1 MSSANL
7 ARSEKALSLGITA
20 EEWALRVQLAACYRI
35 FDLLGWT
42 EYIFNHITLRVPG
55 PEKHF
60 LINPFGLWYSE
71 VTASNLVKI
80 DLDGNTVGK
89 SEYPV
94 NKAGFVIHS
103 AIHAV
108 RPDAHCIMHT
118 HTTAGVA
125 VACQEQGITP
135 NNFYGSQLHGRI
147 AYHDFEGIS
156 VELDERPRLVKSLGD
171 RNVMVLRNH
180 GLLVCGGG
188 VAEALRGCSTC
199 SAPARSSLPPKRRAS
214 RSPRS
219 RSRFASGRRRR
230 AKPSIPPAMAADCSP
245 RSSAASTGST
255 PATANERRLT
265 AQ

>member
-20 EEWALRVQLAACYRI
+20 EEWALRIQLAACYRI

-125 VACQEQGITP
+125 VACQEQGIAP

-188 VAEALRGCSTC
+188 VAEALR
-199 SAPARSSLPPKRRAS
+199 RMLNVQRACEVQLAAE
-214 RSPRS
+214 
-219 RSRFASGRRRR
+219 ASGKPITKVPVEICQRAAAQGEAFDPAGYGSRLFTAFQRRIDGIDPGYR
-230 AKPSIPPAMAADCSP
+230 
-245 RSSAASTGST
+245 
-255 PATANERRLT
+255 E
-265 AQ
+265 

>member
-1 MSSANL
+1 MSGANL
-7 ARSEKALSLGITA
+7 ARSEKALSLGIAA
-20 EEWALRVQLAACYRI
+20 EEWALRIQLAACYRI

-80 DLDGNTVGK
+80 DLDGNTIGK
-89 SEYPV
+89 SEFPV

-108 RPDAHCIMHT
+108 RADAHCIMHT

-135 NNFYGSQLHGRI
+135 NNFYGSQLHGRV

-156 VELDERPRLVKSLGD
+156 VELDERPRLVKSLGNH
-171 RNVMVLRNH
+171 NVMVLRNH

-188 VAEALRGCSTC
+188 VAEALR
-199 SAPARSSLPPKRRAS
+199 RMLNVQRACEVQLAAE
-214 RSPRS
+214 
-219 RSRFASGRRRR
+219 ASGKPITKVPVEICERAAVQGEAFDPAGYGSRLFTAFQRRIDGID
-230 AKPSIPPAMAADCSP
+230 PSY
-245 RSSAASTGST
+245 R
-255 PATANERRLT
+255 E
-265 AQ
+265 

>member
-188 VAEALRGCSTC
+188 VAEALRRMLNVQRACEVQLAAEASSKPITKVPVEICQRAAAQGE
-199 SAPARSSLPPKRRAS
+199 AFDPAGYGSRLFTAFQRRIDGIDPGY
-214 RSPRS
+214 R
-219 RSRFASGRRRR
+219 
-230 AKPSIPPAMAADCSP
+230 
-245 RSSAASTGST
+245 
-255 PATANERRLT
+255 E
-265 AQ
+265 

>member
-1 MSSANL
+1 MSGANL

-20 EEWALRVQLAACYRI
+20 EEWALRIQLAACYRI

-60 LINPFGLWYSE
+60 LINRFGLWYSE

-89 SEYPV
+89 SEHPV

-103 AIHAV
+103 AIHAA

-125 VACQEQGITP
+125 VACQAEGITP

-147 AYHDFEGIS
+147 AYHEFEGIS
-156 VELDERPRLVKSLGD
+156 VELDERPRLIKSLGNH
-171 RNVMVLRNH
+171 NVMVLRNH

-188 VAEALRGCSTC
+188 VPEALR
-199 SAPARSSLPPKRRAS
+199 RMLNVQRACEVQLAS
-214 RSPRS
+214 E
-219 RSRFASGRRRR
+219 ASGKPITKVPDEICERAAAQGEAFDPAGYGSRLFTAFQRR
-230 AKPSIPPAMAADCSP
+230 IDGID
-245 RSSAASTGST
+245 SSYR
-255 PATANERRLT
+255 E
-265 AQ
+265 

>member
-1 MSSANL
+1 MSNASSA
-7 ARSEKALSLGITA
+7 RPEKALSLGIAA

-80 DLDGNTVGK
+80 DLDGNTIGR
-89 SEYPV
+89 SEFPV

-103 AIHAV
+103 AIHAA
-108 RPDAHCIMHT
+108 RPDAHCVMHT

-125 VACQEQGITP
+125 IACQADGVSA

-156 VELDERPRLVKSLGD
+156 VELDERPRLVNSLGSH
-171 RNVMVLRNH
+171 NVMILRNH

-188 VAEALRGCSTC
+188 VAEALR
-199 SAPARSSLPPKRRAS
+199 RMLNVQRACEVQL
-214 RSPRS
+214 
-219 RSRFASGRRRR
+219 A
-230 AKPSIPPAMAADCSP
+230 
-245 RSSAASTGST
+245 AASSGKAITRIPAEICERAAAQGEAFDPGGYGSRLF
-255 PATANERRLT
+255 TAFQRRID
-265 AQ
+265 AIDPSYRE

>member
-1 MSSANL
+1 MSSANPV
-7 ARSEKALSLGITA
+7 RSEKALSLGITA

-71 VTASNLVKI
+71 VTASNLIKI
-80 DLDGNTVGK
+80 DLDGNTIGR
-89 SEYPV
+89 SEFPV
-94 NKAGFVIHS
+94 NKAGFIIHS
-103 AIHAV
+103 AIHAA
-108 RPDAHCIMHT
+108 RSDAHCVMHT

-125 VACQEQGITP
+125 IACQAEGLSA

-156 VELDERPRLVKSLGD
+156 VELDERPRLVKALGD
-171 RNVMVLRNH
+171 HNIMILRNH

-188 VAEALRGCSTC
+188 VAEALR
-199 SAPARSSLPPKRRAS
+199 RMLNLQRACEVQLAAE
-214 RSPRS
+214 
-219 RSRFASGRRRR
+219 ASGKPITKVPLEICERAAAQGEAFDPGGYGSRLFTAFQRRIDRID
-230 AKPSIPPAMAADCSP
+230 PSY
-245 RSSAASTGST
+245 R
-255 PATANERRLT
+255 E
-265 AQ
+265 

>member
-7 ARSEKALSLGITA
+7 ARSEKAMSLGIAA

-80 DLDGNTVGK
+80 DLEGNTVGR
-89 SEYPV
+89 SEFPV

-103 AIHAV
+103 AIHAA

-125 VACQEQGITP
+125 VACQAQGITP

-171 RNVMVLRNH
+171 NNIMVLRNH

-188 VAEALRGCSTC
+188 VAEALRRMLNVQRACEVQLAAEAAGKPITQV
-199 SAPARSSLPPKRRAS
+199 PAEVCERAAAQGEAFDPAGYGSRLFTAFQRRID
-214 RSPRS
+214 
-219 RSRFASGRRRR
+219 GID
-230 AKPSIPPAMAADCSP
+230 PSY
-245 RSSAASTGST
+245 R
-255 PATANERRLT
+255 E
-265 AQ
+265 

>member
-20 EEWALRVQLAACYRI
+20 EEWALRIQLAACYRI

-89 SEYPV
+89 SEHPV

-188 VAEALRGCSTC
+188 VAEALR
-199 SAPARSSLPPKRRAS
+199 RMLNVQRACEVQLAAE
-214 RSPRS
+214 
-219 RSRFASGRRRR
+219 ASGKPITKVPVEICQRAAAQGEAFDPAGYGSRLFTAFQRRIDGIDPGYR
-230 AKPSIPPAMAADCSP
+230 
-245 RSSAASTGST
+245 
-255 PATANERRLT
+255 E
-265 AQ
+265 

>member
-188 VAEALRGCSTC
+188 VAEALR
-199 SAPARSSLPPKRRAS
+199 RMLNVQRACEVQLAAE
-214 RSPRS
+214 
-219 RSRFASGRRRR
+219 ASGKPITKVPVEICQRAAAQGEAFDPAGYGSRLFTAFQRRIDGIDPGYR
-230 AKPSIPPAMAADCSP
+230 
-245 RSSAASTGST
+245 
-255 PATANERRLT
+255 E
-265 AQ
+265 